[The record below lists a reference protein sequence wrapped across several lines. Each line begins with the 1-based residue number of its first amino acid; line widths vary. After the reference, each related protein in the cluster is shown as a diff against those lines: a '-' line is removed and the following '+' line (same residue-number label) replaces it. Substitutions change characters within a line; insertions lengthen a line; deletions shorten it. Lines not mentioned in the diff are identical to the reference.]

1 VTPERRAHLV
11 KQRARAL
18 GFQTVGVADLS
29 PTPHSEH
36 LERWLSDGLAGTMDY
51 MRRQAARRIEPSSII
66 PGATRAVVVTRDYGH
81 PPAPQRAGAGRV
93 ARYAQGRDYHTALRG
108 PLDELAAY
116 VSSLGSDTTVARAYV
131 DAGPV
136 PERELAQR
144 AGLGWI
150 GKNTMLIDPHR
161 GSHFFLASVLTDLD
175 LAVDPPFEADR
186 CGSCTRCLEACPTD
200 AFPEP
205 RLLDSRRCISYL
217 TIEHRGEIDPD
228 LEPQMGAWVFGCDLC
243 QDACPWNIKFAT
255 ETHDPSLQHDPA
267 IAFLDLEELQRMSG
281 EEFERR
287 YGGTALERPGA
298 DGMRRNA
305 RVAAE
310 NLTRMPS

>member
-1 VTPERRAHLV
+1 MTPERRAHLV
-11 KQRARAL
+11 KERARAL
-18 GFQTVGVADLS
+18 GFHTVGVADLS
-29 PTPHSEH
+29 PNPHGEQ
-36 LERWLSDGLAGTMDY
+36 LERWIADGLAGTMDY
-51 MRRQAARRIEPSSII
+51 MRRQAARRIEPSSIV
-66 PGATRAVVVTRDYGH
+66 PSATHAVMVTRHYGH
-81 PPAPQRAGAGRV
+81 AAVPERTGAGRV
-93 ARYAQGRDYHTALRG
+93 ARYAQGRDYHAALWS

-116 VSSLGSDTTVARAYV
+116 VRSLGSDDTLAKAYV

-150 GKNTMLIDPHR
+150 GKNTMLIDPLR
-161 GSHFFLASVLTDLD
+161 GSLFFLASVFTNLE

-186 CGSCTRCLEACPTD
+186 CGGCTRCLDACPTD

-228 LEPQMGAWVFGCDLC
+228 LAPLMGDWVFGCDVC
-243 QDACPWNIKFAT
+243 QDICPWNVKFAKPT
-255 ETHDPSLQHDPA
+255 DDPRLQHDPA
-267 IAFLDLEELQRMSG
+267 LAFLDLEELQRLSG

-287 YGGTALERPGA
+287 YGWTALERPGA
-298 DGMRRNA
+298 GGMRRNA
-305 RVAAE
+305 RVAAD
-310 NLTRMPS
+310 NLSRMPS